1 MLDILFIDNRL
12 YLLQYKYDCFLHSAL
27 FIIESLPTF
36 WIPPPTEYLTFFMT
50 KSLPGAA
57 AIVNTYPFPELH
69 KTLKAHTTIQPN
81 MNNKKTAGKHCQPQE
96 KCQISSS
103 DSGIIS
109 SQSICVG

>member
-1 MLDILFIDNRL
+1 
-12 YLLQYKYDCFLHSAL
+12 
-27 FIIESLPTF
+27 
-36 WIPPPTEYLTFFMT
+36 MT

-57 AIVNTYPFPELH
+57 TIVNTYPFPELH

-81 MNNKKTAGKHCQPQE
+81 LNNKKTAGKHCQPQE
-96 KCQISSS
+96 ECQISSS

>member
-1 MLDILFIDNRL
+1 
-12 YLLQYKYDCFLHSAL
+12 
-27 FIIESLPTF
+27 
-36 WIPPPTEYLTFFMT
+36 MT

-57 AIVNTYPFPELH
+57 ATVNTYPFPELH

-81 MNNKKTAGKHCQPQE
+81 LNNKKKTADKHCPPLE
-96 KCQISSS
+96 DCQISSS